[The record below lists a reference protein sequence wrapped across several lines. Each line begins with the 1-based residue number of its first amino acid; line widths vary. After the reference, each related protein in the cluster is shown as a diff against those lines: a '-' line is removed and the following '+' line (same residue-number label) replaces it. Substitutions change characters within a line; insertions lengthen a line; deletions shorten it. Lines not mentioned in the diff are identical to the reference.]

1 MAHPSC
7 CFNINVTLRILALG
21 LPRGASAALAAG
33 LLRAPSLQPAPSVP
47 WVTSL
52 GDTIALGTPAR
63 SSACLTPLPRV
74 RAAASSGGPSRPC
87 PQLGARAPRYS
98 TRPVCNSVSHHP
110 HVRGS

>member
-52 GDTIALGTPAR
+52 GDTGALVSVPH
-63 SSACLTPLPRV
+63 
-74 RAAASSGGPSRPC
+74 AAAPGACGSFLRRPLQALPSAWGPGPPVQQPPC
-87 PQLGARAPRYS
+87 M
-98 TRPVCNSVSHHP
+98 
-110 HVRGS
+110 